1 MPKLAQSRTEKQDE
15 VLRGILGRIKGAYR
29 KTDKEMAAIIGCSE
43 KTYKKRNR
51 EPATFT
57 LTELRRLNSRGWLTA
72 EEKASIF

>member
-1 MPKLAQSRTEKQDE
+1 MPKLAQSREQKQDAE
-15 VLRGILGRIKGAYR
+15 LKGILGRIQATYS
-29 KTDKEMAAIIGCSE
+29 KTDKEMANILGCSE

-57 LTELRRLNSRGWLTA
+57 LVELRRLNSRGWLTA

>member
-1 MPKLAQSRTEKQDE
+1 MPKLAPSRAEKQDIA
-15 VLRGILGRIKGAYR
+15 LKKILGGIQNAYG
-29 KTDKEMAAIIGCSE
+29 KTDKEMADILGCSE

-57 LTELRRLNSRGWLTA
+57 LTELRRLNSRGWLTV

>member
-1 MPKLAQSRTEKQDE
+1 
-15 VLRGILGRIKGAYR
+15 LRGILGRIKGAYR

-51 EPATFT
+51 EPSTFT

>member
-1 MPKLAQSRTEKQDE
+1 MPKLAQSREQKQDE

-51 EPATFT
+51 EPHTFT
-57 LTELRRLNSRGWLTA
+57 LVELRRLNNRGWLTA